1 MYGSPA
7 SPGATY
13 HLPQE
18 NSRDRQFNANRV
30 RFHGQLQANFPEMVR
45 IVDRY
50 LLKEVVLNWLA
61 TTLLLWL
68 IVLGNRLASYLAQAA
83 AGDLPGYTVFTLL
96 GLKSV
101 TYLDALLPFSL
112 YLGVLLALGR
122 LYKDS
127 EMAALSACGVGPAQL
142 YRPLLALGVLV
153 AAGLSWLSLV
163 VVPHANAAAYRIVA
177 SAKQS
182 TSLAL
187 VAPGR
192 FQEALGGDL
201 IYYVENVSP
210 DRRKMTDIFAEDR
223 HNGRLGIISAASGHQ
238 RIDPN
243 TGDRYLVLQNGYRYE
258 GFPGDPGYRVMR
270 FQTQG
275 ILIEPTKPVVRMDLD
290 ASPTAKLWH
299 GGRPEQTAELQWRLS
314 IPLAALVLVVLAV
327 PLSRTTPRQG
337 RYGRLFAAVLVFI
350 IYYNLLGSARVWVQH
365 GDLPPAV
372 GMWWVHGLAL
382 AAAGVLLY
390 GRNPL
395 RRRRRMAS

>member
-1 MYGSPA
+1 
-7 SPGATY
+7 
-13 HLPQE
+13 
-18 NSRDRQFNANRV
+18 
-30 RFHGQLQANFPEMVR
+30 MVR

-50 LLKEVVLNWLA
+50 LLKEVVVNWLA

-68 IVLGNRLASYLAQAA
+68 IVLGNRLANYLAQAA
-83 AGDLPGYTVFTLL
+83 AGDIPGYAVFTLL

-127 EMAALSACGVGPAQL
+127 EMAALAACGVGPAQL
-142 YRPLLALGVLV
+142 YRPLLLLGVSVTV
-153 AAGLSWLSLV
+153 ALSWLSLV
-163 VVPHANAAAYRIVA
+163 VVPHANAAAYRIEA

-192 FQEALGGDL
+192 FQEARGGDL
-201 IYYVENVSP
+201 IYYVEKVSH
-210 DRRKMTDIFAEDR
+210 DRRQMTDIFAEDR
-223 HNGRLGIISAASGHQ
+223 QDGRLGIISAARGYQ
-238 RIDPN
+238 RIDPK
-243 TGDRYLVLQNGYRYE
+243 TGDRYLVLEDGYRYE

-270 FQTQG
+270 FQSQG
-275 ILIEPTKPVVRMDLD
+275 MLIEPAQPVVRMDLD
-290 ASPTAKLWH
+290 ALPTAQLWH
-299 GGRPEQTAELQWRLS
+299 GTLPTEIAELQWRLS
-314 IPLAALVLVVLAV
+314 IPLAALVLIVLAV

-365 GDLPPAV
+365 GNLPPAI

-382 AAAGVLLY
+382 AVAGVLLS
-390 GRNPL
+390 GRNLLPP
-395 RRRRRMAS
+395 RRRSAS